1 MVAFAL
7 LPPGPGVSQDAEHVD
22 VARHQVAACGRVLAA
37 TAVLVPAPRAAVA
50 AVVVVVPT
58 VVLLLPPVARVPIV
72 VGSAVGLMSGRLLPV
87 LLIMVVAPVLILL
100 KVVAVMLL
108 LLTAVE
114 VLLFL
119 KMILVVPWV
128 HLVHNSVP
136 IQRAVKSVVIA
147 PI

>member
-22 VARHQVAACGRVLAA
+22 VARHQVAACGRVLVA

-108 LLTAVE
+108 LVAVM
-114 VLLFL
+114 L
-119 KMILVVPWV
+119 LVVV
-128 HLVHNSVP
+128 VMLLV
-136 IQRAVKSVVIA
+136 VVMLVVVVVMLV
-147 PI
+147 

>member
-22 VARHQVAACGRVLAA
+22 VARHQVAACGRVLVA

-58 VVLLLPPVARVPIV
+58 VVLLLPPVARV
-72 VGSAVGLMSGRLLPV
+72 LPV

>member
-1 MVAFAL
+1 M
-7 LPPGPGVSQDAEHVD
+7 SQDAEHVD
-22 VARHQVAACGRVLAA
+22 VARHQVAACGRVLVA

-100 KVVAVMLL
+100 KVVAVML
-108 LLTAVE
+108 
-114 VLLFL
+114 FL